1 MAESRD
7 AVAERLAAAGI
18 GARAARCTALHMR
31 KIAVVLDD
39 GAGFVKVAL
48 HPASVAAVRVEAAAY
63 AGPLPAAPYG
73 RPVLKRFHDGGDWA
87 ALWLSAE
94 AGRPMPSW
102 RSLLPRPGPFEDRFS
117 TRPAADL
124 LGDPMPPPFEDWRR
138 RLVDRFGDCTVRT
151 APAHGDFI
159 YWNVL
164 SGGPDGPVLIDF
176 EQHEP
181 CAPASHDRLFWTF
194 VPLARKALALRC
206 GQALA
211 AAAPALARR
220 LVPEAERSGLEL
232 ALLVLRHGARMAVEH
247 ERPDIGLLYDSETVR
262 LQHGLIALYK
272 RVLGR
277 LLP

>member
-1 MAESRD
+1 MAEPFD

-18 GARAARCTALHMR
+18 GARAARCAPLHMR
-31 KIAVVLDD
+31 KIAVVLED
-39 GAGFVKVAL
+39 GAGFVKLAL
-48 HPASVAAVRVEAAAY
+48 HPVSAAAVRVEAAAY
-63 AGPLPAAPYG
+63 AGPPPASPYG

-102 RSLLPRPGPFEDRFS
+102 RSLLPRPGPFEDRS
-117 TRPAADL
+117 SARLAADL
-124 LGDPMPPPFEDWRR
+124 LGNPMPPPFEDWRR
-138 RLVDRFGDCTVRT
+138 RLLDRFGDRAVRT

-164 SGGPDGPVLIDF
+164 SGGPAGPVLIDF

-194 VPLARKALALRC
+194 VPLARKALSLRC
-206 GQALA
+206 GRALA
-211 AAAPALARR
+211 AAAPVLARR
-220 LVPEAERSGLEL
+220 LAPEAERPGLEL
-232 ALLVLRHGARMAVEH
+232 SLLILRHGARMAAEH
-247 ERPDIGLLYDSETVR
+247 GHPDIGQLYGPETVR
-262 LQHGLIALYK
+262 LQRGLVALYG

-277 LLP
+277 LLS